1 MSQENLE
8 VVRMMAEAFNQG
20 GWERAIDDELLDP
33 RIEYHDDR
41 RWPEARSTFGA
52 SALVERFAEV
62 LEVLGKNAHV
72 EVEELFDCEDDWVLM
87 TFRFSGEARAS
98 GIRHDYRWG
107 FLCRVC
113 DGQVDYIQ
121 AYLDPEEALQAAG
134 LRE

>member
-20 GWERAIDDELLDP
+20 GWERAIDDGLLHP

-41 RWPEARSTFGA
+41 RWPEARSTVGT

-72 EVEELFDCEDDWVLM
+72 EVEELLDCEDDWVLM
-87 TFRFSGEARAS
+87 TFRFSGQARAS
-98 GIRHDYRWG
+98 GIRHEYRWS

-113 DGQVDYIQ
+113 DGQIDYMQ
-121 AYLDPEEALQAAG
+121 AYLDPEEALEAAG
-134 LRE
+134 LSQ